1 MLEQKTGARASWW
14 IRIVVIVGA
23 LLMGT
28 GAVLS
33 LVDPAMLVG
42 RESQMNG
49 AAQVFAGYFA
59 ARNLAM
65 AGLLLVLAIMQAG
78 RALGH
83 VLALVGLIQ
92 LFDCALDCLEGRW
105 TIAPGVLV
113 LGVLF
118 LLAASKLCGGPFWR
132 RQAWLS

>member
-1 MLEQKTGARASWW
+1 MLDQKTAASWW
-14 IRIVVIVGA
+14 VRLVVIVGA

-28 GAVLS
+28 GAILS

-42 RESQMNG
+42 RASQMNG

-59 ARNLAM
+59 VRNLAM
-65 AGLLLVLAIMQAG
+65 ALLLVVLAIMQAG

-83 VLALVGLIQ
+83 VLALAGLIQ

-113 LGVLF
+113 LGMFFLF
-118 LLAASKLCGGPFWR
+118 AASKLCGDPFWR

>member
-1 MLEQKTGARASWW
+1 MLQQKTDGASWW
-14 IRIVVIVGA
+14 IRLVVIAGA

-28 GAVLS
+28 GAILAV
-33 LVDPAMLVG
+33 VDPAMLVG
-42 RESQMNG
+42 RRSEINS
-49 AAQVFAGYFA
+49 AAEVFAGYFA

-65 AGLLLVLAIMQAG
+65 AALLLMLAILRAG

-92 LFDCALDCLEGRW
+92 LFDCVLDCLEGRW
-105 TIAPGVLV
+105 TIAPGVVV

-118 LLAASKLCGGPFWR
+118 LLAASRLCGSPFWLR
-132 RQAWLS
+132 RAWTE

>member
-78 RALGH
+78 RWKTAEMVARYTAKQG
-83 VLALVGLIQ
+83 ARQ
-92 LFDCALDCLEGRW
+92 SAAMR
-105 TIAPGVLV
+105 IADRRV
-113 LGVLF
+113 
-118 LLAASKLCGGPFWR
+118 PF
-132 RQAWLS
+132 